1 MPDLVMATFL
11 MPNMMVKLKGG
22 ADFTSSVT
30 RGPYLQQKHYYQT
43 RLKNYTVLE
52 IEDGATGVTTLTWM
66 AGVKGATQ
74 VTQVRKYVVCVVL
87 IIMYWRKCDIT
98 AVTDGRRGRKV
109 EKSSILEGLKP
120 QLRNNNKLVVAP
132 KQRDL
137 SVCFFTAWQF
147 HRVLPSASNL

>member
-1 MPDLVMATFL
+1 MD
-11 MPNMMVKLKGG
+11 G
-22 ADFTSSVT
+22 
-30 RGPYLQQKHYYQT
+30 RGERGDTGDTGKKMCGLCGLDHH
-43 RLKNYTVLE
+43 VLE
-52 IEDGATGVTTLTWM
+52 KI
-66 AGVKGATQ
+66 
-74 VTQVRKYVVCVVL
+74 
-87 IIMYWRKCDIT
+87 CDIT

-147 HRVLPSASNL
+147 HRVLPSASNLYRREYSLIHIVDSTHNHDVAFCIGERRFIDPHI